1 MIGNNQLTN
10 GIFEPLSKGRR
21 TVRID
26 LSEISLQGIQHP
38 RHQQPFLATGQRMLP
53 LGKEVTNCDV
63 SLTQGQR
70 VS

>member
-10 GIFEPLSKGRR
+10 RVFEPLFKGRR

-26 LSEISLQGIQHP
+26 LSEISLQGIQHLCN
-38 RHQQPFLATGQRMLP
+38 QQPFLATRQRMSS
-53 LGKEVTNCDV
+53 LGKEITNCDV

>member
-1 MIGNNQLTN
+1 M
-10 GIFEPLSKGRR
+10 FETLSKGRR

-38 RHQQPFLATGQRMLP
+38 RHQQPFLATRQRMFP
-53 LGKEVTNCDV
+53 LCKEVTNCDV